1 MAYLMVKVF
10 HPLGQDFLPWQTAK
24 VVLYRWGRPAKVLVL
39 LPLAFPSLNL
49 PGCFVFPDLHFILED
64 GDVVEGHRV
73 GVGVAVR
80 VEPQLRVKPD
90 NIKKEEVLKKHVPAL
105 PNNKFLTVSLC
116 M

>member
-39 LPLAFPSLNL
+39 LPLAFPSLDL

-90 NIKKEEVLKKHVPAL
+90 NIKKVEL
-105 PNNKFLTVSLC
+105 
-116 M
+116 